1 MQPTRVGGWL
11 SEIAKG
17 QFRSIAVFDDLG
29 HPIAATRVDGE
40 DLRKLMSD
48 SACPENGRLT
58 VCVVKPMELMRE
70 LRTCAVFRIQS
81 GVRWHPLTIS
91 SRQCVVNRFG
101 RCEEPGVSR

>member
-1 MQPTRVGGWL
+1 MTERVV
-11 SEIAKG
+11 SK
-17 QFRSIAVFDDLG
+17 
-29 HPIAATRVDGE
+29 
-40 DLRKLMSD
+40 K
-48 SACPENGRLT
+48 GRLT